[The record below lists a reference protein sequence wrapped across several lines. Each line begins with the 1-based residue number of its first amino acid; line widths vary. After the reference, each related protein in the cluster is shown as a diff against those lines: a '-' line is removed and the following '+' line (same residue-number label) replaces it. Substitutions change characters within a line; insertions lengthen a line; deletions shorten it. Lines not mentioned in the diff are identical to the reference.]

1 MASVNRP
8 YGFQLWKNDGG
19 AGVVHQE
26 VQIDTNI
33 TIYPGDPLV
42 RATDGY
48 FTGCATAA
56 AKIVGFAAEGVTGA
70 VGVRPKI
77 RMVPALENYT
87 FVAQCMLTVNFTAAL
102 AGVNRGLRRSGL
114 FYGVHAGTTTVTSIL
129 AIIGLKPGSA
139 WGTYAEVLCKVR
151 GSGYTGQA

>member
-1 MASVNRP
+1 MANTNKP
-8 YGFQLWKNDGG
+8 YGFQLWRSDG
-19 AGVVHQE
+19 AVGVVHQE

-33 TIYPGDPLV
+33 TIYAGDPLV

-48 FTGCATAA
+48 FTACANIA

-70 VGVRPKI
+70 AGVRPKI
-77 RMVPALENYT
+77 RMVPAIEEYT
-87 FVAQCMLTVNFTAAL
+87 FVAQCMTTVNFTGAL
-102 AGVNRGLRRSGL
+102 AGTNRGLRRSGTY
-114 FYGVHAGTTTVTSIL
+114 FGVHAGAATASVL

-151 GSGYTGQA
+151 VSGYTGQA

>member
-8 YGFQLWKNDGG
+8 YGFQLWKSDGG

-33 TIYPGDPLV
+33 TINAGDPLV

-48 FTGCATAA
+48 FTACATAA
-56 AKIVGFAAEGVTGA
+56 AKIVGFAAESVTGA
-70 VGVRPKI
+70 VGIRPRI

-87 FVAQCMLTVNFTAAL
+87 FAAQAMLTVNFTAAL
-102 AGVNRGLRRSGL
+102 AGTNRGLRRSGAY
-114 FYGVHAGTTTVTSIL
+114 FGIHAGANVTLSIL

-139 WGTYAEVLCKVR
+139 WGTYAELLCKVR

>member
-1 MASVNRP
+1 MANTNKP
-8 YGFQLWKNDGG
+8 YGFQLWRSDG
-19 AGVVHQE
+19 AVGVVHQE
-26 VQIDTNI
+26 VQIDTGI

-48 FTGCATAA
+48 FTACATAA

-70 VGVRPKI
+70 AGVRPKI

-87 FVAQCMLTVNFTAAL
+87 FVAQCMTTTNFTGAL
-102 AGVNRGLRRSGL
+102 AGTNKALRRSGVY
-114 FYGVHAGTTTVTSIL
+114 FGVHGAATPTTSIL
-129 AIIGLKPGSA
+129 SIVGLKPGSA

-151 GSGYTGQA
+151 ASGYTGQA